1 MRKQK
6 DENII
11 LRKGGSDI
19 QLDYAELCKAVLV
32 LRAINYKHRQR
43 IIELLVNQIL
53 MKKSG
58 LKILVMIGG
67 FLCLSVSLLHAQQ
80 VTNLTQNNTTYGT
93 DIQAAIDAASPDDV
107 IELSNGTYTISNTV
121 NVNKSLTIQGESEAG
136 VILDASGMAP
146 TVVNRVMYITAD
158 NVTLRDFTIT
168 PVTDPDPG
176 TFQEIG
182 FTIKAG
188 FNSLTIINNLTME
201 RLTVNGA
208 ERTPFDIHG
217 IDGVTLTDLTA
228 NNTTNGNGINIAGST
243 NVTISGFTGSGND
256 WGTIGIYTSQFF
268 NRPSS
273 GVVIDGPS
281 IDVVPVNSLSGPF
294 DGAVY
299 TQDDLDPGATL
310 INTDIV
316 VTDWCYAVTNP
327 DFQMDAEEFTFFV
340 PTEQYAIG
348 VAAALD
354 DVMMTSSSSFVPTGF
369 GICPDPEPLPA
380 MDTFKKIGLMLLV
393 MGFAVFFAYHR
404 MA

>member
-1 MRKQK
+1 
-6 DENII
+6 
-11 LRKGGSDI
+11 
-19 QLDYAELCKAVLV
+19 LDYAELRKAVLV
-32 LRAINYKHRQR
+32 FRAINYKHRQR
-43 IIELLVNQIL
+43 IIELLVNQML

-67 FLCLSVSLLHAQQ
+67 FLCLSVSLLHAQL
-80 VTNLTQNNTTYGT
+80 VTNLTQNTTHGT

-146 TVVNRVMYITAD
+146 TMVNRVMYITAD

-168 PVTDPDPG
+168 PVTDPDLG
-176 TFQEIG
+176 TFQGIG

-188 FNSLTIINNLTME
+188 FNSLSAGPIINNLTME

-243 NVTISGFTGSGND
+243 NVTISGFTGSGNA
-256 WGTIGIYTSQFF
+256 WGTIGIYTSQAF

-281 IDVVPVNSLSGPF
+281 INVNGMPANSSTGTSGPF

-299 TQDDLDPGATL
+299 TQDDLESVPTL

-340 PTEQYAIG
+340 PTGQDAIE

-393 MGFAVFFAYHR
+393 MSFAVFFAYHR